1 MYIVSDYYK
10 NNLVTLPNEKGG
22 KMETVIGIDLGGTKI
37 LIGELTMSGEV
48 LSYQYYTSVVTSQ
61 QEAIYRIKECLY
73 DYLANGNLRGHV
85 QGIGIGLVGRVDRK
99 NGIWIEIHPELS
111 HAIGLSQVM
120 EEEFQLPCYLGNDVY
135 CATLSEK
142 VYGIGNKTK
151 DFIYLNIG
159 TGIAARCVINGQILE
174 GKNFDAGEVG
184 HMIVDINSHVKC
196 VCGNKGCVE
205 TLASGL
211 GLHNRVMEMLD
222 QYPNSCISRPTQ
234 GRVSAQEL
242 FQGYDMGDELC
253 QIIINRALQAV
264 ATTIMNLIRVS
275 DPEAIVLGGGVGSS
289 NWFIDHLMPL
299 MNPKTIRFITKRIQK
314 TSQDAKTIG
323 LKGAALLVIEQLR
336 KEGEKNA

>member
-1 MYIVSDYYK
+1 
-10 NNLVTLPNEKGG
+10 
-22 KMETVIGIDLGGTKI
+22 METVIGIDLGGTKI

-61 QEAIYRIKECLY
+61 QDAVCRIQECLH
-73 DYLANGNLRGHV
+73 DYLTNGNLKGDVR
-85 QGIGIGLVGRVDRK
+85 GIGIGLVGRVDRK
-99 NGIWIEIHPELS
+99 HGIWIEIHPELS
-111 HAIGLSQVM
+111 ETIELTD
-120 EEEFQLPCYLGNDVY
+120 EIEKEFHLPCYLGNDVY
-135 CATLSEK
+135 CATLSEV

-151 DFIYLNIG
+151 DVIYLNIG

-184 HMIVDINSHVKC
+184 HMVVDINSQVEC

-205 TLASGL
+205 TIASGL
-211 GLHNRVMEMLD
+211 GLHNRAMELLD

-234 GRVSAQEL
+234 ERISAQEL
-242 FQGYDMGDELC
+242 FQGYDDGDELC
-253 QIIINRALQAV
+253 QVIINRALQAV
-264 ATTIMNLIRVS
+264 ATTIMNLIRVC

-289 NWFIDHLMPL
+289 DWFIKHLIPL
-299 MNPKTIRFITKRIQK
+299 LNPKTIRFITKGIQK

-323 LKGAALLVIEQLR
+323 LKGAALLAIQQLG